1 MVISQTAEYALRAVA
16 WLAAHAAAARTN
28 QQIADGT
35 QVPSGYLAKVLQSL
49 GRADLVRSQ
58 QGMGGGFSLSRAP
71 AQITALEVINAVD
84 PIRRIP
90 SCPLALENH
99 CESLCPLHRRIDEA
113 IGLVE
118 RAFSDTTI
126 AELEGTFSTHGA
138 AAHKPSKPRSG
149 AAR

>member
-1 MVISQTAEYALRAVA
+1 MVISQTAEYALRAVT
-16 WLAAHAAAARTN
+16 WLAAHDAERTN
-28 QQIADGT
+28 QQIAHGT

-58 QGMGGGFSLSRAP
+58 RGMGGGFSLSRTP

-84 PIRRIP
+84 PIRRIL

-99 CESLCPLHRRIDEA
+99 CEDLCPLHRRIDEA

-118 RAFSDTTI
+118 RAFGDTTI

-138 AAHKPSKPRSG
+138 PHEPSKPRSG